1 MLPPLIDIDPFA
13 DAIARN
19 CLILTPNHRLA
30 AKITDAWAMRT
41 EQSVWHSPRVYSI
54 EHWLKQCWDELQD
67 QNHELVGGLS
77 VVGAQQSRYYWE
89 RAIAKED
96 AEHSSR
102 YAKIAGDTLKTL
114 QNWHLS
120 PKQVPSGVPAAD
132 YFKRWSH
139 SFTDLL
145 KRNHLVTVQESWQ
158 IVEQGFNVD
167 ALPSEPEIMLYGFQS
182 TPPLQAAII
191 ACASPSVSIIS
202 SISQDTDVCLVEA
215 QDAEE
220 EMRLAANWAAQE
232 LQRNGH
238 QRVGIVVPD
247 LNNTLQQVARLTDEA
262 LKTQGT
268 ETVVNISAGAALA
281 DTALVNAALQL
292 VGVLQ
297 YKRPL
302 QDWLQLLY
310 SPYCAFNLLGVQYR
324 ADCELALRRTRRFD
338 FTLAQFLSCVVPD
351 EVSDNALDGIPKQ
364 ASDVD
369 ADRRDAILLALQPLI
384 GLKTVSRLKTGALKN
399 FSGWADF
406 LNQFLD
412 EMGWPGNR
420 QLNSIEYQ
428 QRQHWNGLIEQFCSL
443 DNLAI
448 EVGLVTALK
457 HLQQLAQE
465 AVFHPQTADAPFQI
479 LGMLEGA
486 GLRFDQLWIV
496 GMHSQN
502 FPASVVINPLLPADF
517 QREHEMPHSLP
528 ERELLIAQE
537 LVADYKKNSQRLIL
551 SYPLMH
557 GEEELDVSPLIR
569 DVALVDRN
577 ALLTDP
583 SLHPAWLVRPDQC
596 NFVEDRAPVYNPAI
610 ENIRGGSNLLK
621 NQSTC
626 PFNAFAI
633 HRLKAEPLEQPS
645 QGLSAMDRGALM
657 HDILFRLW
665 ENWQTSTTLRLL
677 SDEQIREQLA
687 SVIAETLNSWGPSH
701 PVLLGMNYR
710 ALEQSRLQKLLGQW
724 LEEEKQR
731 APFEV
736 VNLESKSSL
745 RFGDLEISLRLD
757 RVDRIG
763 SKLLIIDYK
772 SGLVKPSS
780 WAGERP
786 ADPQLPMYLLASN
799 PAANGCAFAQIR
811 GGAIKF
817 VGNSDS
823 QLIPNEKLIEN
834 WSLQVDK
841 WQVALGGLADE
852 FTSGEAGMQIFNA
865 AAFAFQSHLLPLN
878 RWSEEAELKPKA
890 DGWTAP

>member
-30 AKITDAWAMRT
+30 AKITDAWATKT
-41 EQSVWHSPRVYSI
+41 EQSVWRSPRVNSI

-67 QNHELVGGLS
+67 QNHELVCGLS

-102 YAKIAGDTLKTL
+102 YAKIAGDTLKTI

-120 PKQVPSGVPAAD
+120 PKQVPGDTPAAE

-139 SFTDLL
+139 SFTDVL

-158 IVEQGFNVD
+158 LIEQGFNVG
-167 ALPSEPEIMLYGFQS
+167 ALPLEPEIMLYGFQS

-191 ACASPSVSIIS
+191 ACASSNVSVIS
-202 SISQDTDVCLVEA
+202 SISQDTDVCLIEV

-220 EMRLAANWAAQE
+220 ELRLAANWAAQE

-247 LNNTLQQVARLTDEA
+247 LNNTLQQVARLVNEA

-268 ETVVNISAGAALA
+268 EIVVNISAGAALA
-281 DTALVNAALQL
+281 DTAVVNAALQL
-292 VGVLQ
+292 VGILQ

-302 QDWLQLLY
+302 QDWLHLLY
-310 SPYCAFNLLGVQYR
+310 SPYCAFNQLGVQYR

-338 FTLAQFLSCVVPD
+338 FTLAQFLSCIVPA
-351 EVSDNALDGIPKQ
+351 EVSNNVADCLPDKEP
-364 ASDVD
+364 D
-369 ADRRDAILLALQPLI
+369 ADADHGEAILLALQPLI
-384 GLKTVSRLKTGALKN
+384 DLKTFSRLKTGALKN
-399 FSGWADF
+399 FTGWADF
-406 LNQFLD
+406 FNQFLD

-465 AVFHPQTADAPFQI
+465 SVFHPQTADAPFQI

-528 ERELLIAQE
+528 ERELLIAQK
-537 LVADYKKNSQRLIL
+537 LLADYKKNSQRLIL
-551 SYPLMH
+551 SYPLMR

-569 DVALVDRN
+569 DVALVASN
-577 ALLTDP
+577 VLLTEP
-583 SLHPAWLVRPDQC
+583 PLHPAWLVRPDQC
-596 NFVEDRAPVYNPAI
+596 DLIEDSAPAYDPAI
-610 ENIRGGSNLLK
+610 EKIRGGSNLLK

-633 HRLKAEPLEQPS
+633 HRLKAEPLQQPS
-645 QGLSAMDRGALM
+645 QGLSAMDRGSLM

-665 ENWQTSTTLRLL
+665 ENWQTSATLQLL
-677 SDEQIREQLA
+677 SDEQTSEQLA
-687 SVIAETLNSWGPSH
+687 AVIAETLTTWGPRY
-701 PVLLGMNYR
+701 PILLGMNYR

-736 VNLESKSSL
+736 VNLESKASL

-763 SKLLIIDYK
+763 DKLLIIDYK

-780 WAGERP
+780 WAGDRP
-786 ADPQLPMYLLASN
+786 ADPQLPLYLLASN
-799 PAANGCAFAQIR
+799 PEANGCAFAQIK
-811 GGAIKF
+811 GGKIKF
-817 VGNSDS
+817 IGNSDS
-823 QLIPNEKLIEN
+823 QLIPDEKQIEN
-834 WSLQVDK
+834 WPLKVDQ
-841 WQVALGGLADE
+841 WQAALGVLANE
-852 FTSGEAGMQIFNA
+852 FTSGEASMQIFNA
-865 AAFAFQSHLLPLN
+865 AAFAFQSDLLPLN
-878 RWSEEAELKPKA
+878 RWSEEAELKAKA
-890 DGWTAP
+890 NDWTAL